1 MSLFY
6 ERITHMYSGL
16 RLLSQQLLV
25 NIVVF
30 VICYIY
36 VDDVDEVKD
45 MGVGCH
51 NGSMCLR
58 V

>member
-6 ERITHMYSGL
+6 ERITHMYSGF

-30 VICYIY
+30 VFLLF
-36 VDDVDEVKD
+36 
-45 MGVGCH
+45 M
-51 NGSMCLR
+51 
-58 V
+58 